1 MSSGGLI
8 QVMLET
14 VSKSHYNNKPVWRL
28 RMRVIA
34 GKARGVRLKAPPKRL
49 IRPTTSL
56 VKEAIFSI
64 LESSDGYWGR
74 VLDLY
79 AGSGA
84 LGLEALSRGAEWAD
98 FVDKSRK
105 CCDVIK
111 RNLDEAGLLDRAHIY
126 CRSANKVVTF
136 LTDCYDIVFMD
147 PPYSNPSTGDLLE
160 TLAGSKLI
168 GEGTT
173 VVVFHDNRFP
183 LNPSYIELYLTK
195 QRNYGDTFIS
205 VYRREN

>member
-1 MSSGGLI
+1 
-8 QVMLET
+8 
-14 VSKSHYNNKPVWRL
+14 
-28 RMRVIA
+28 MRVIA

-56 VKEAIFSI
+56 VKEAVFSI
-64 LESSDGYWGR
+64 LESNGGYWGR

-105 CCDVIK
+105 CCDFIK
-111 RNLDEAGLLDRAHIY
+111 RNLDEVGLLDRAHIY
-126 CRSANKVVTF
+126 CCSASKVATF
-136 LTDCYDIVFMD
+136 LTDCYDIIFMD
-147 PPYSNPSTGDLLE
+147 PPYANPSTGDLVE
-160 TLAGSKLI
+160 TLSKSRLM

-173 VVVFHDNRFP
+173 VVVCHGNRFP
-183 LNPSYIELYLTK
+183 LKPRYVGLYLTK
-195 QRNYGDTFIS
+195 QRRYGDTFIS